1 LVLKSLFPQAL
12 LSLRKKHLEAIALP
26 QLAEPIRAELFS
38 GERLEQHAESLALA
52 QGVTANPRKGRR
64 LLPRVLENGRVLL
77 ESYRA
82 IARAIRQERAIT
94 PAAEWLVDNYHIVD
108 EQLREIHDDLP
119 PSYYRGLPKL
129 ADGPLEGYP
138 RVYGLAWAFVAHTD
152 SRFDP
157 QMLRR
162 FVRAYQ
168 RVQPLTIGEL
178 WAVAISVRVV
188 LVENLRRLAERVVH
202 DRAARQ
208 EADALA
214 DRLLD
219 LANRSTEP
227 AATILRQFESG
238 PLAPAFAVQLVQRL
252 RDQDPVI
259 TPALQ
264 WLERRL
270 GTYGSTTEIV
280 RVEHQRQAAMN
291 VTVRNVI
298 TSMRLISAFDWA
310 EFFESVSLV
319 DALLWRD
326 TGFAAPDFVTRDCY
340 RQAIEDLARCSP
352 HDEREVARRAVFK
365 ANAFLAQAR
374 QGDNFAPDRHGDPG
388 YYLIGNGRVAFE
400 QELSFRM
407 PIKIWLR
414 RAYVTNATSRY
425 LATIAIVSGLI
436 LALFLFSSGAGEA
449 GIAGLLLVGL
459 LALVPA
465 SDLATALVNREVTE
479 LLGPRLLPR
488 LALRDGLP
496 ADLRTLVVVPTLLV
510 DPAQIVEQIERLE
523 VHYLANPDDNLRF
536 ALLSDWTD
544 AAHESMPG
552 DDELLGATADGI
564 AQLNRRHGLASNGR
578 ERFFLFH
585 RRRVWN
591 ESQRRWIGWERKRGK
606 LHELNRLLRGA
617 AADTT
622 FIAADGKPPIGPSGI
637 RYVITLDADTRMP
650 RGSAGKLV
658 GTIAHPL
665 NRPRFDSRVGRVV
678 EGYALLQPRVTPTLP
693 TGRQG
698 SLFQRISSGPAGV
711 DPYASAVSDVY
722 QDLFGEG
729 SYIGKGIYDID
740 AFEAALEGRVPENAL
755 LSHDLFEGIFARAG
769 LVTDIEF
776 FEEFPS
782 HYEVA
787 KLRQH
792 RWARGDWQLLPWL
805 IGRAPDK
812 SGASIRSSIPLI
824 GRWKMLDNLR
834 RALFAPA
841 AIATLVAGWTLP
853 FASPLTWTAFIVGCI
868 AIPPLLYM
876 LIAAIPRRR
885 GISKRSY
892 VRAVGT
898 DLALAAAHVGL
909 TLAFLADQAWLM
921 SDAIV
926 RTLARVYVTRR
937 NLLEWVTAA
946 QAKYDFD
953 LSLGACY
960 RRMNRSVALSAAVGI
975 LVALQPPDVW
985 PIAAPFVLLW
995 ALSPLVAYWISL
1007 PRRQTAAPLSEDEA
1021 RMLRLIA
1028 RRTWRFFETFVGA
1041 EDHALPPDNFQEQPA
1056 AVVAHRT
1063 SPTNLGLY
1071 LLSTVAAHD
1080 FGWIGTV
1087 AAIERLE
1094 ATLHT
1099 MNRLERFRGHF
1110 YNWYDTRDLRPL
1122 DPKYISSVDSGN
1134 LAGHLIAAGQA
1145 CQEILR
1151 RPLPG
1156 AQALSGIADALH
1168 LLRQSAG
1175 EITDDRRTQTVTRKH
1190 LDEAIDAL
1198 DAALGPVSG
1207 TPGDWLVRLDE
1218 LESRAHTMADIA
1230 RTLTAERGDSGDVEL
1245 LAWAGAVQAGIA
1257 SHARDFHMAIRGA
1270 QTFLGAAPLNLTSIR
1285 RHDGVA
1291 ALGGFSQAVP
1301 TLGDAPERCEEALRE
1316 LTMLRERVAKENPQN
1331 DAVAGIDAII
1341 EDVARSAAACEA
1353 LIRRVSALIQLTN
1366 KLFDEMEFGFLFD
1379 PTRKLF
1385 SIGYRVPD
1393 HSLDPSCY
1401 DLLASEARLTS
1412 FIAIAKGDV
1421 PSAHWFHL
1429 GRALTPVDRGSALVS
1444 WSGSMF
1450 EYLMPMLVMRSPAQS
1465 LIGQTGLFVVRRQRK
1480 YGTERGVPWGVS
1492 ESAYNARD
1500 LELTYQY
1507 SNFGVPGLG
1516 LKRGLSEDVVIAPY
1530 ATALAAMI
1538 DPKAAAENFLRL
1550 TQAGARGRY
1559 GFYEA
1564 LDYTA
1569 ARLPENQAI
1578 GVVYAYMAHH
1588 QGMALVALANVLHD
1602 GVMRARFHAEPRMQ
1616 ATELL
1621 LQERTPRNVL
1631 ITRPRV
1637 EEVRAVAN
1645 VRDLLPPVL
1654 RRFNSPHDPAP
1665 SIHIL
1670 SNGRYAVM
1678 LTTAG
1683 SGYSYWRD
1691 LAVTRWRSDRTRD
1704 AWGTY
1709 FFLRDLSSGQVWSAA
1724 YQPSGVEPDTYEAAF
1739 SEDRVEIRRR
1749 DGSITT
1755 ALEVVVS
1762 PEHDAEVRRVSIS
1775 NLGARMSEIEL
1786 TSYAEIV
1793 LATPAAD
1800 AAHPAFSNL
1809 FVQTE
1814 YVAELGALL
1823 ATRRPRSQ
1831 GDPALWV
1838 VHVVV
1843 AEAET
1848 VGAMEYETD
1857 RVRFLGRG
1865 RGIRTPMS
1873 VIDGRPL
1880 SNTVGAVLDP
1890 IMSLRRRVRLAPGA
1904 SARITFSTLIAP
1916 SREEA
1921 LSLADEY
1928 NNPATF
1934 ERAATLAWTQAQ
1946 VQLRHLGIDVDEAHL
1961 FQELAGRILYSDAAL
1976 RPPSTV
1982 LKANDRGA
1990 PGLWRHGIS
1999 GDLPIVVVRIDET
2012 EDQSIV
2018 RQLLRAHEYWRIK
2031 QLAVDLVILNEQ
2043 AASYAQNL
2051 QEALEA
2057 QVRASQSRLPQEGRA
2072 SSGSVFILRG
2082 DLISADD
2089 RTLLQTAARAVLLSR
2104 HGTLAEQ
2111 VERTQRSQTS
2121 ALSPPRQPPAT
2132 KETADSPM
2140 RPQLEFFNGLGGF
2153 TADGREYVT
2162 ILGEGQWTP
2171 APWIN
2176 VIANPSFGFQVSE
2189 SGSGYAWSLNSR
2201 ENQITP
2207 WSNDPVSD
2215 PPGDTLYVRD
2225 EDTGELWGPTVL
2237 PIREES
2243 RPYSARHGQG
2253 YSRFEHASHE
2263 VSLELLQFVPP
2274 TDSIKISRLTIE
2286 NHSGRSRYLSVT
2298 AYVEWVL
2305 GVSRSASGPF
2315 VVTEID
2321 AATGAMLARNAWNS
2335 EFAGRVAFADL
2346 RGRQTEW
2353 TGDRTEFLG
2362 RNGTPD
2368 HPAALERGEH
2378 LSGKVGAGLDP
2389 CAALQTKVELGAG
2402 DRAEIVFFLGEAASV
2417 EEARTLVALYRS
2429 ADLDEVLHAVI
2440 KYWDD
2445 TLGTVQVKTPDRAMD
2460 LMLNRWLL
2468 YQTLACRLWS
2478 RSGFYQAGGAYGFR
2492 DQLQDVMALALAR
2505 SDIPRAQLLRAAARQ
2520 FVEGDVQHW
2529 WHPPSGRGVRTRISD
2544 DLLWLPYGVIQ
2555 YLEVTDDFTLLD
2567 EVVPFLEGPVLAA
2580 GQEDLYFE
2588 PGVSAQSGT
2597 LFEHC
2602 ARALDRSL
2610 AVGSHGLPL
2619 MGTGDWNDGMNRV
2632 GAAGKGES
2640 VWLAWFLHTV
2650 LWEFSR
2656 LADARGEHQRAE
2668 KWRLHVS
2675 ALKAALEREAWDG
2688 EWYRRAYFDD
2698 GTPLGSAGNAE
2709 CRIDSIAQSWG
2720 VISGA
2725 AEPARGARAMAAVEK
2740 HLVRRAEG
2748 LVLLF
2753 SPPFNGAS
2761 PDPGYINGYPPGIRE
2776 NGGQYTHAA
2785 IWSILAFAA
2794 LGEGDQ
2800 AGELFSL
2807 VNPIHKADTRAGVSR
2822 YKVEPYVIA
2831 ADIYA
2836 EPPHVGR
2843 GGWTW
2848 YTGSAGWMYR
2858 AGIEWILGFRLRG
2871 SVLHLDPCI
2880 RSAWRNFQIAFRYH
2894 SSCYDIVVENPQG
2907 VARGVVSVEL
2917 DGRALPVGS
2926 MHIQLSD
2933 DGATHHVRVV
2943 LGSKAQRSG
2952 QYRPGAAAAGF

>member
-1 LVLKSLFPQAL
+1 MKSLVPQTL
-12 LSLRKKHLEAIALP
+12 LSIGKKHSEAMALP
-26 QLAEPIRAELFS
+26 QLEEPIRAELFS

-52 QGVTANPRKGRR
+52 QRVTTNPRKGRR
-64 LLPRVLENGRVLL
+64 LLPRVLGNGRVLL

-82 IARAIRQERAIT
+82 IARAIRQERAII

-129 ADGPLEGYP
+129 AEGPLEGYP

-157 QMLRR
+157 EMLRR
-162 FVRAYQ
+162 FVSAYQ

-178 WAVAISVRVV
+178 WAVAITVRVV
-188 LVENLRRLAERVVH
+188 LVENLRRLAQRVVH

-219 LANRSTEP
+219 LANRSMEP
-227 AATILRQFESG
+227 AATILRQFEGG

-259 TPALQ
+259 TPALH
-264 WLERRL
+264 WIEEHL
-270 GTYGSTTEIV
+270 GTQGSTTEIV

-319 DALLWRD
+319 DAILWSD
-326 TGFAAPDFVTRDCY
+326 TGFAAPDFVTRDRY
-340 RQAIEDLARCSP
+340 RRAIEDLARCSP
-352 HDEREVARRAVFK
+352 HDEREIARRAVFK
-365 ANAFLAQAR
+365 AQHFSAQA
-374 QGDNFAPDRHGDPG
+374 QEGSELAADRRGDPG
-388 YYLIGNGRVAFE
+388 YYLIANGRVAFE
-400 QELSFRM
+400 QELGFRM
-407 PIKIWLR
+407 PVMTWLR
-414 RAYVTNATSRY
+414 RAYMTNATSRY

-436 LALFLFSSGAGEA
+436 LTLFLFSSGAAEF
-449 GIAGLLLVGL
+449 GIISLLLAGL

-465 SDLATALVNREVTE
+465 SDLAIALVNREVTE
-479 LLGPRLLPR
+479 LLGPRVLPK
-488 LALRDGLP
+488 LALRDGLS
-496 ADLRTLVVVPTLLV
+496 ADLRTLVVVPTLLI
-510 DPAQIVEQIERLE
+510 DPAQIAEQIERLE
-523 VHYLANPDDNLRF
+523 VHYLANPDGNLRF

-544 AAHESMPG
+544 APQESMPG
-552 DDELLGATADGI
+552 DDDLLGATVDGI
-564 AQLNRRHGLASNGR
+564 AQLNRRHGPASDGS

-585 RRRVWN
+585 RRRGWN
-591 ESQRRWIGWERKRGK
+591 ESERGWIGWERKRGK

-617 AADTT
+617 TDTT
-622 FIAADGKPPIGPSGI
+622 FIAADGKPPRVPPGV

-650 RGSAGKLV
+650 RGTACKLV
-658 GTIAHPL
+658 GTMAHPL
-665 NRPRFDSRVGRVV
+665 NRPRFDPRVGRVV

-693 TGRQG
+693 TDREG
-698 SLFQRISSGPAGV
+698 SLFQRISSGPAGI

-729 SYIGKGIYDID
+729 SYIGKGIYDVD
-740 AFEAALEGRVPENAL
+740 AFEAALNGRVPENAL

-769 LVTDIEF
+769 LVTDIEL

-792 RWARGDWQLLPWL
+792 RWARGDWQLLPWI
-805 IGRAPDK
+805 IGHARDT
-812 SGASIRSSIPLI
+812 SGDPVRGSIPLI

-841 AIATLVAGWTLP
+841 AFLTLVAGWTLP
-853 FASPLTWTAFIVGCI
+853 FASPLIWTVFVIGCI
-868 AIPPLLYM
+868 AIPPLLQV
-876 LIAAIPRRR
+876 LIGAIPRRR

-892 VRAVGT
+892 ARAVGT
-898 DLALAAAHVGL
+898 DLMLAVFHIGF
-909 TLAFLADQAWLM
+909 TLALLADQAWLM
-921 SDAIV
+921 TDAIV
-926 RTLARVYVTRR
+926 RTLSRVYVTRR
-937 NLLEWVTAA
+937 RLLEWVTAA
-946 QAKYDFD
+946 QAQFEFD
-953 LSLGACY
+953 RSLGSCY
-960 RRMNRSVALSAAVGI
+960 RRMRRTVALAAVAGI
-975 LVALQPPDVW
+975 FVVFHAPEVW
-985 PIAAPFVLLW
+985 PIAAPFALLW
-995 ALSPLVAYWISL
+995 ALSPMVAYWTSL
-1007 PRRQTAAPLSEDEA
+1007 PPRAAASQPLAEDEV
-1021 RMLRLIA
+1021 RTLQLTA
-1028 RRTWRFFETFVGA
+1028 RRTWRFFEKFVSP
-1041 EDHALPPDNFQEQPA
+1041 EDHSLPPDNFQEEPTP
-1056 AVVAHRT
+1056 VVAHRT

-1087 AAIERLE
+1087 DGIERLE
-1094 ATLHT
+1094 ATLGT
-1099 MNRLERFRGHF
+1099 MNSLERFRGHF
-1110 YNWYDTRDLRPL
+1110 YNWYDTQDLRAL

-1134 LAGHLIAAGQA
+1134 LAGHLIALGQA
-1145 CQEILR
+1145 CQEIVE
-1151 RPLPG
+1151 RPLLGPHV
-1156 AQALSGIADALH
+1156 LSGIADTIL
-1168 LLRQSAG
+1168 LLRQSTR
-1175 EITDDRRTQTVTRKH
+1175 EIADDRRSQTVTRKH
-1190 LDEAIDAL
+1190 LNEAIVAL
-1198 DAALGPVSG
+1198 TVALSPVPK
-1207 TPGDWLVRLDE
+1207 TPADWLMRLDE
-1218 LESRAHTMADIA
+1218 LGSRAHTMADIA
-1230 RTLTAERGDSGDVEL
+1230 RTLAAERGDRADGEL
-1245 LAWAGAVQAGIA
+1245 LAWTEAVRAAIE
-1257 SHARDFHMAIRGA
+1257 SHARDLDATIPWARLVFHKATGKRATIPEQDLISTTMARS
-1270 QTFLGAAPLNLTSIR
+1270 FLS
-1285 RHDGVA
+1285 
-1291 ALGGFSQAVP
+1291 VP
-1301 TLGDAPERCEEALRE
+1301 TLADAPDYCESAIRD
-1316 LTMLRERVAKENPQN
+1316 LTTLRERLAKDSAGQS
-1331 DAVAGIDAII
+1331 DALNEIDAII
-1341 EDVARSAAACEA
+1341 ESLARSAAACEA
-1353 LIRRVSALIQLTN
+1353 LIRRLATLVQLTKN
-1366 KLFDEMEFGFLFD
+1366 LFEEMEFGFLFD
-1379 PTRKLF
+1379 STRKLF
-1385 SIGYRVPD
+1385 SIGYRVAD

-1421 PSAHWFHL
+1421 LSSHWFHL

-1450 EYLMPMLVMRSPAQS
+1450 EYLMPMLVMRSPAES
-1465 LIGQTGLFVVRRQRK
+1465 LIGQTCLFVVRRQRK

-1538 DPKAAAENFLRL
+1538 DPRAAAENFLRL
-1550 TQAGARGRY
+1550 TDAGAGGRY

-1569 ARLPENQAI
+1569 TRLPENQVV
-1578 GVVYAYMAHH
+1578 GVVRAYMAHH
-1588 QGMALVALANVLHD
+1588 QGMSLVALANVLHD
-1602 GVMRARFHAEPRMQ
+1602 GAMRARFHAEPRMQ

-1631 ITRPRV
+1631 VARPRV

-1645 VRDLLPPVL
+1645 VRDLVPPVL
-1654 RRFNSPHDPAP
+1654 RHFNSPHDPVPCA
-1665 SIHIL
+1665 HIL
-1670 SNGRYAVM
+1670 SNGRYSVM
-1678 LTTAG
+1678 ITAAG
-1683 SGYSYWRD
+1683 SGYSRWRD
-1691 LAVTRWRSDRTRD
+1691 LAITRWREDRTRD

-1709 FFLRDLSSGQVWSAA
+1709 FFVRDRSSGQVWSAA

-1749 DGSITT
+1749 DRAIGT
-1755 ALEVVVS
+1755 ALEIVVS
-1762 PEHDAEVRRVSIS
+1762 PEHDAEVRRVSIT
-1775 NLGARMSEIEL
+1775 NLGARTREIEV
-1786 TSYAEIV
+1786 TSYAEVV

-1800 AAHPAFSNL
+1800 AAHPVFSNL

-1814 YVAELGALL
+1814 YVVQLGALL
-1823 ATRRPRSQ
+1823 ATRRPRSPSERQ
-1831 GDPALWV
+1831 FWA

-1843 AEAET
+1843 AEGET

-1857 RVRFLGRG
+1857 RGRFLGRG

-1873 VIDGRPL
+1873 VIDGHPL
-1880 SNTVGAVLDP
+1880 SNTAGPVLDP
-1890 IMSLRRRVRLAPGA
+1890 IMSLRCGVRLAPGA
-1904 SARITFSTLIAP
+1904 SARVTFSTLIAS

-1946 VQLRHLGIDVDEAHL
+1946 VQLRHLGIDASEAYL
-1961 FQELAGRILYSDAAL
+1961 FQELASRILYSDATL
-1976 RPPSTV
+1976 RPSSTV
-1982 LKANDRGA
+1982 LTVNKQG
-1990 PGLWRHGIS
+1990 PSGLWRHGIS
-1999 GDLPIVVVRIDET
+1999 GDLPIVLIRIDEA

-2018 RQLLRAHEYWRIK
+2018 RQLLRAHEYWRMK

-2043 AASYAQNL
+2043 ASSYAQSL
-2051 QEALEA
+2051 QDALET
-2057 QVRASQSRLPQEGRA
+2057 QVRASQSRLQHEGIA
-2072 SSGSVFILRG
+2072 SSGNVFILRG
-2082 DLISADD
+2082 DLISAED

-2104 HGTLAEQ
+2104 RGTLAEQ
-2111 VERTQRSQTS
+2111 VERPQRAHPPAF
-2121 ALSPPRQPPAT
+2121 ALPPRSPVT
-2132 KETADSPM
+2132 KSADVLAA
-2140 RPQLEFFNGLGGF
+2140 RPELEFFNGLGGF
-2153 TADGREYVT
+2153 TDDGGEYLT

-2189 SGSGYAWSLNSR
+2189 SGSGYTWSLNSR
-2201 ENQITP
+2201 ENQLTP
-2207 WSNDPVSD
+2207 WSNDPVTD
-2215 PPGDTLYVRD
+2215 PPGETMYVRD
-2225 EDTGELWGPTVL
+2225 EDTGEYWTPTVL
-2237 PIREES
+2237 PIREEAWS
-2243 RPYSARHGQG
+2243 YIARHGQG
-2253 YSRFEHASHE
+2253 YSRFEHASHG
-2263 VSLELLQFVPP
+2263 VSLELLQFVPL
-2274 TDSIKISRLTIE
+2274 TDAIKISRLTIE
-2286 NHSGRSRYLSVT
+2286 NHSGRSRTLSVT

-2305 GVSRSASGPF
+2305 GVSRSGSAPF
-2315 VVTEID
+2315 IVTEID
-2321 AATGAMLARNAWNS
+2321 EETGALLARNAWNS

-2346 RGRQTEW
+2346 SGRQMAW

-2362 RNGTPD
+2362 RNGAPD
-2368 HPAALERGEH
+2368 HPASLERGDP

-2389 CAALQTKVELGAG
+2389 CAALQTKVELRAGA
-2402 DRAEIVFFLGEAASV
+2402 RAEIVFFLGEAASV
-2417 EEARTLVALYRS
+2417 AEARTLIALYRG
-2429 ADLDEVLHAVI
+2429 ADLDEVLRAVT

-2445 TLGTVQVKTPDRAMD
+2445 MLGTVQVKTPDRAMNF
-2460 LMLNRWLL
+2460 MLNRWLL
-2468 YQTLACRLWS
+2468 YQTLACRVWS
-2478 RSGFYQAGGAYGFR
+2478 RSAFYQAGGAYGFR
-2492 DQLQDVMALALAR
+2492 DQLQDVMALMVAQRNIA
-2505 SDIPRAQLLRAAARQ
+2505 RAQLLRAAARQ

-2544 DLLWLPYGVIQ
+2544 DLLWLPYVVIQ
-2555 YLEVTDDFTLLD
+2555 YLEVTDDFGLLD
-2567 EVVPFLEGPVLAA
+2567 EVVPFLDGPTLAA

-2588 PGVSAQSGT
+2588 PRVSAQTGT
-2597 LFEHC
+2597 FFEHC

-2610 AVGSHGLPL
+2610 GVGSHGLPL
-2619 MGTGDWNDGMNRV
+2619 IGTGDWNDGMNRV

-2650 LWEFSR
+2650 LWEFAR
-2656 LADARGEHQRAE
+2656 LADTRGEHQRAE

-2698 GTPLGSAGNAE
+2698 GTPLGSSGNVE

-2720 VISGA
+2720 IISGA
-2725 AEPARGARAMAAVEK
+2725 AERARGVRAMAAVEK

-2753 SPPFNGAS
+2753 SPPFDQAN
-2761 PDPGYINGYPPGIRE
+2761 PDPGYIKGYPPGIRE

-2785 IWSILAFAA
+2785 IWSVLAYAA
-2794 LGEGDQ
+2794 LGEGDKSY
-2800 AGELFSL
+2800 ELFSL
-2807 VNPIHKADTRAGVSR
+2807 LNPINHANTRAGVFR

-2871 SVLHLDPCI
+2871 SVLLFDPCLP
-2880 RSAWRNFQIAFRYH
+2880 RAWRSFEITFRYH
-2894 SSCYDIVVENPQG
+2894 SARYEIIVENPQG
-2907 VARGVVSVEL
+2907 VARGVISVEL
-2917 DGRALPVGS
+2917 DGAPLAGRS
-2926 MHIQLSD
+2926 THIQLAD
-2933 DGATHHVRVV
+2933 DGATHRVRVV
-2943 LGSKAQRSG
+2943 LGART
-2952 QYRPGAAAAGF
+2952 